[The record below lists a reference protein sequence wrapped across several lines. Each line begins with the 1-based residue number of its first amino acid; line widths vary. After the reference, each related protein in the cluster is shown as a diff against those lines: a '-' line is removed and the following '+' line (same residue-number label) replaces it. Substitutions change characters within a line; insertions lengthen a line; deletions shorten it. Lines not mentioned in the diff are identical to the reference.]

1 MSSRHNDVPSDASE
15 EQQWKSPDEF
25 RSVRPPSLSSS
36 TASADDDK
44 SEDDIITVETMKTLR
59 RMESAYSVRNG
70 LDERVATL
78 SKSASSH
85 RVAPAE
91 TTGHKAT
98 NNANTISS
106 SSSSSDDAERTD
118 KKQKLQPPTGGAAAA
133 DDGVASKKSGGD
145 SVAVDMP
152 PKPASLTAQ
161 RSSSRM
167 QLSRKERGFILTGL
181 ALALLMAALDNTIV
195 GTALPKITEDLGG
208 TADEYSW
215 VVIAYLLASTALA
228 PTYGRFADLWGRR
241 NVYFGCMI
249 LFLVGSALC
258 GAAQNITWLIIA
270 RGVQGLGGG
279 GLIGLAFVVIG
290 DIASPR
296 DRGKYAGILGGMF
309 ALASVFGPLAGG
321 VLTDH
326 ASWRWCFYINLPIG
340 IVAFIMLALAF
351 KRNKHGNSQLRLD
364 FTGTFIMITIVILV
378 ELGISWGGSRYAWD
392 DPLIIILLVIGL
404 WLIVPFVFSQRDA
417 PAPIIPMRLFRFRN
431 FTIASIAGFLL
442 GIPMFASFIFLP
454 VWFQSV
460 RFYTA
465 TDSGIE
471 MLALMLSLITASII
485 AGGLMTKTGHYR
497 PFLWIGAIL
506 LPIGYG
512 CVSLLDENSG
522 QETFIPVQLAIG
534 FGIGLC
540 LNVMTT
546 MAQNVVPPEDLAVAT
561 TVVTF
566 FRTVGAS
573 LGIAIFTAVLAD
585 MSEEA
590 ADVLKEDIAMLA
602 PMPGAKLLI
611 QSKIA
616 GYAIPRTFL
625 YTTPIA
631 VLPFLVFLFTQHI
644 PLKSDEDENGGHV
657 GGFAE

>member
-1 MSSRHNDVPSDASE
+1 MSRVHNDVPSEGSDE
-15 EQQWKSPDEF
+15 QWKSPDEF
-25 RSVRPPSLSSS
+25 KSVRPASLSSTTTS
-36 TASADDDK
+36 DEEK

-78 SKSASSH
+78 SKSASSG
-85 RVAPAE
+85 RVADKPAKSDVA
-91 TTGHKAT
+91 H
-98 NNANTISS
+98 NANTISS
-106 SSSSSDDAERTD
+106 SSNSNSYDDE
-118 KKQKLQPPTGGAAAA
+118 QNPTGSTNSNVEPPKGSPAAA
-133 DDGVASKKSGGD
+133 DSKKAGD
-145 SVAVDMP
+145 SVVVDMP

-195 GTALPKITEDLGG
+195 GTALPKITSDLGG
-208 TADEYSW
+208 TPDEYSW

-351 KRNKHGNSQLRLD
+351 KRNKQGNSQLRLD
-364 FTGTFIMITIVILV
+364 FTGTFVMITIVILV
-378 ELGISWGGSRYAWD
+378 ELGISWGGSRYPWD
-392 DPLIIILLVIGL
+392 DPMIIILLVIGL

-417 PAPIIPMRLFRFRN
+417 PAPIIPLRLFRFRN

-442 GIPMFASFIFLP
+442 GIPMFATFIFLP

-460 RFYTA
+460 RFYSA

-497 PFLWIGAIL
+497 PFLWIGSIL

-512 CVSLLDENSG
+512 CVALLDENSG

-546 MAQNVVPPEDLAVAT
+546 MAQNVVLPEDLAVAT

-573 LGIAIFTAVLAD
+573 LGIAIFTAVLAE
-585 MSEEA
+585 MSAEA
-590 ADVLKEDIAMLA
+590 AEVLKDDIAMLA
-602 PMPGAKLLI
+602 PMPGGKLLI
-611 QSKIA
+611 ESRIA

-625 YTTPIA
+625 YTTPIC

-644 PLKSDEDENGGHV
+644 PLKTDDDENGGGHAMI
-657 GGFAE
+657 AE

>member
-1 MSSRHNDVPSDASE
+1 MSTNDFVPSEASE
-15 EQQWKSPDEF
+15 DAWKAPTVDEF
-25 RSVRPPSLSSS
+25 RSTRAASISSS
-36 TASADDDK
+36 SSSSESSSSSDK
-44 SEDDIITVETMKTLR
+44 ETEDDIITVETMRTLR
-59 RMESAYSVRNG
+59 RMESAYSVRGG

-78 SKSASSH
+78 SKSASG
-85 RVAPAE
+85 RVAPIAKKSS
-91 TTGHKAT
+91 TPIKSNSA
-98 NNANTISS
+98 NSANTT
-106 SSSSSDDAERTD
+106 SSSSDDDGAD
-118 KKQKLQPPTGGAAAA
+118 GAA
-133 DDGVASKKSGGD
+133 DNEKSPHT
-145 SVAVDMP
+145 AVDVSADAKAMP
-152 PKPASLTAQ
+152 EKPASLTAQ

-167 QLSRKERGFILTGL
+167 QLTRKERGFIIAGL

-208 TADEYSW
+208 TPDEYSW

-241 NVYFGCMI
+241 NVYFGCML
-249 LFLVGSALC
+249 LFLAGSALC
-258 GAAQNITWLIIA
+258 GAAQNITWLIVA

-296 DRGKYAGILGGMF
+296 DRGKYAGVLGGMF

-351 KRNKHGNSQLRLD
+351 KRNKHGNSQMRLD

-378 ELGISWGGSRYAWD
+378 ELGISWGGSRYPWE
-392 DPLIIILLVIGL
+392 DPMIIILLVIGL

-417 PAPIIPMRLFRFRN
+417 PAPIVPLRLFRYRN
-431 FTIASIAGFLL
+431 FTIASLAGFLL
-442 GIPMFASFIFLP
+442 GIPMFATFIFLP
-454 VWFQSV
+454 VWFQTV
-460 RFYTA
+460 RFYSA

-471 MLALMLSLITASII
+471 MLALMLSLIVASII
-485 AGGLMTKTGHYR
+485 AGGLMTKTGYYR
-497 PFLWIGAIL
+497 PMLWIGGAL

-522 QETFIPVQLAIG
+522 QELFVPMQLAIG
-534 FGIGLC
+534 VGIGLC

-546 MAQNVVPPEDLAVAT
+546 MAQNVVLPEDLAVAT

-573 LGIAIFTAVLAD
+573 LGIAIFTAVMAE
-585 MSEEA
+585 MSAVAAEEFK
-590 ADVLKEDIAMLA
+590 DEIAMLA
-602 PMPGAKLLI
+602 PMPNGKALI
-611 QSKIA
+611 EARIA
-616 GYAIPRTFL
+616 AYAIPKTFL

-631 VLPFLVFLFTQHI
+631 ALPFFVFLFTQHI
-644 PLKSDEDENGGHV
+644 PLKTDADENGGGH
-657 GGFAE
+657 GMISE